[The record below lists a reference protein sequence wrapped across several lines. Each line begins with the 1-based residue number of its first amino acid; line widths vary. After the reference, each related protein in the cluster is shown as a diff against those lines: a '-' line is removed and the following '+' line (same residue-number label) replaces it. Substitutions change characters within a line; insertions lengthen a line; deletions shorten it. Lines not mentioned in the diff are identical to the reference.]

1 MISIFKSVVI
11 KLSNIALCKYFSFVL
26 LDETD
31 EEDVQAR
38 KRRMAEK
45 AATGILEDAEVKIFQ
60 LFYVKNYMYITV

>member
-1 MISIFKSVVI
+1 MQI
-11 KLSNIALCKYFSFVL
+11 FSFVL

-60 LFYVKNYMYITV
+60 LFYVKNYMYIIV

>member
-1 MISIFKSVVI
+1 M
-11 KLSNIALCKYFSFVL
+11 L

-45 AATGILEDAEVKIFQ
+45 AAAGVMEDEV
-60 LFYVKNYMYITV
+60 

>member
-1 MISIFKSVVI
+1 M
-11 KLSNIALCKYFSFVL
+11 Y

-45 AATGILEDAEVKIFQ
+45 AAAGVIDDTEVIIF
-60 LFYVKNYMYITV
+60 FYKNVLLRVKVYFNKLMMVSSHYIR

>member
-1 MISIFKSVVI
+1 MLI
-11 KLSNIALCKYFSFVL
+11 KLWNIFQKWTFSFIL

-45 AATGILEDAEVKIFQ
+45 AAAGIIEDAEVIIFSYHVQ
-60 LFYVKNYMYITV
+60 VFCNYLIIFSLLF

>member
-1 MISIFKSVVI
+1 MQMF
-11 KLSNIALCKYFSFVL
+11 YFVF

-45 AATGILEDAEVKIFQ
+45 AATGILEDAEVRIFQ
-60 LFYVKNYMYITV
+60 PFRMKVSYNNYELYFR